1 MLIFFLKKVKI
12 GFKENSLKMKDNNLF
27 LSFSNIPLDEL
38 LKNLKT
44 SPDGLS
50 SDEVLKRQ
58 RIYGRNTLNTKKSS
72 NTFLLLLSQ
81 FKSPIILILIFA
93 AILSIFLRDSNDA
106 IIILIIIL
114 ISSLLG
120 FWQEKG
126 ANNAVEKLLSRVQ
139 INTAVL
145 RDGKEIEIPS
155 NEIVPGDIVMLN
167 AGDLIPGDMVLIESK
182 DFYVNES
189 ALTGE
194 SFPVNKLPGEVEKD
208 SSISKR
214 INTLFMGTSVTSGIA
229 KAVVVNIGKNTVF
242 GNISERLNLKPVEND
257 FERGVKKFGY
267 LLMEVT
273 IGLVLV
279 IFTINIFLKKPV
291 VDSFLFSLAIAVGL
305 TPQLLPAIISIN
317 LSHGAKRMAQNKV
330 IVKKLSSIE
339 NFGSMNILCSDKTGT
354 LTEGNVKVYD
364 CYSIDGNSV
373 EKVNLYAY
381 INSYFETGFTSP
393 IDEAIK
399 SYKNFSME
407 NYNKMDEIP
416 YDFIRKR
423 LSTLTG
429 EKSIE
434 KNLMVTKGA
443 LKEILEISKFVED
456 DKGKISEIDNF
467 KTILDEKFK
476 EYSNQGYRVLGVAY
490 NYLDKDI
497 LRINRDM
504 ESGMTFLGFVL
515 LFDPLKENIVQTIGR
530 LQKIG
535 ISLKIITGDNLYV
548 SEHIAEKL
556 NIDSKKILTG
566 KEISKMSDGALIKMV
581 NDINIF
587 AEVEPNQK
595 ERIILAFKK
604 AGNVVGYIGDGI
616 NDATALYNA
625 DVGISVDSA
634 ADVAKNASDIVLLEK
649 DLGVLEKGVI
659 EGRTTFANTMK
670 YVFMATSANFGNM
683 FSMAG
688 ASIFLKFLPLLPK
701 QILLT
706 NLFTDVSEMTIA
718 TDNVDSDFILA
729 PRRWDIKFI
738 LKFMITFGLLSSIF
752 DFITFG
758 VLIYFL
764 KANEYMFRTGW
775 FIESILSASIVVLI
789 IRSKY
794 PFYKSKPGKY
804 LIVAIVLTAI
814 VTIAIPFTRLG
825 TIFGFVKIPINF
837 LLILL
842 LILIAYMA
850 LAEVTKKI
858 FYNHVKY

>member
-1 MLIFFLKKVKI
+1 
-12 GFKENSLKMKDNNLF
+12 MKDNDL
-27 LSFSNIPLDEL
+27 LSFSNIPLNEL
-38 LKNLKT
+38 LKKLET
-44 SPDGLS
+44 SIEGLS
-50 SDEVLKRQ
+50 SDEALKRQ
-58 RIYGRNTLNTKKSS
+58 RIYGRNTLNIKKKS
-72 NTFLLLLSQ
+72 NTFFLLLSQ
-81 FKSPIILILIFA
+81 FKSPVILILIFA
-93 AILSIFLRDSNDA
+93 AVLSIFLSDRNDA
-106 IIILIIIL
+106 VIILLIVL
-114 ISSLLG
+114 ISGLLG

-139 INTAVL
+139 INTAVM
-145 RDGKEIEIPS
+145 RSGKEIEISS
-155 NEIVPGDIVMLN
+155 NEIVPGDIIMLN
-167 AGDLIPGDMVLIESK
+167 AGDIIPGDMVLIESK
-182 DFYVNES
+182 DFYVNEA

-208 SSISKR
+208 SPISKR
-214 INTLFMGTSVTSGIA
+214 INTLFMGTSVISGIA
-229 KAVVVNIGKNTVF
+229 RAVVVNIGKNTVF
-242 GNISERLNLKPVEND
+242 GNISERLNLKPSEND

-267 LLMEVT
+267 FLMEVT

-291 VDSFLFSLAIAVGL
+291 IDSFLFSLALAVGL

-317 LSHGAKRMAQNKV
+317 LSHGSKKMAERKV

-339 NFGSMNILCSDKTGT
+339 NFGSMNVLCSDKTGT
-354 LTEGNVKVYD
+354 LTEGNVKVYG
-364 CYSIDGNSV
+364 CHNINGSSF
-373 EKVNLYAY
+373 EKVNMYSY

-399 SYKNFSME
+399 NYKNFSME
-407 NYNKMDEIP
+407 NYNKLDEIP

-423 LSTLTG
+423 LSVLVEEKDTG
-429 EKSIE
+429 
-434 KNLMVTKGA
+434 KNLMITKGA
-443 LKEILEISKFVED
+443 LKEILEISNFIED
-456 DKGKISEIDNF
+456 GEGNIGEKDKY

-476 EYSNQGYRVLGVAY
+476 GYSNQGYRVLGAAY
-490 NYLDKDI
+490 KYVDKNM
-497 LRINRDM
+497 LKLNRDF
-504 ESGMTFLGFVL
+504 ESNMTFIGFVL
-515 LFDPLKENIVQTIGR
+515 LYDPLKENIVHTIER
-530 LQKIG
+530 LKEIG

-548 SEHIAEKL
+548 SEHIADKL

-566 KEISKMSDGALIKMV
+566 KEINKISDSALIKRV

-604 AGNVVGYIGDGI
+604 AGNVVGYLGDGI

-649 DLGVLEKGVI
+649 NLEVLERGVI

-688 ASIFLKFLPLLPK
+688 ASVFLKFLPLLPK

-706 NLFTDVSEMTIA
+706 NLFTDIPEMTIA
-718 TDNVDSDFILA
+718 TDNIDKDFVLA

-738 LKFMITFGLLSSIF
+738 LKFMVVFGLLSSIF
-752 DFITFG
+752 DFITFA
-758 VLIYFL
+758 VLINFL
-764 KANEYMFRTGW
+764 KANEYMFRTAW

-794 PFYKSKPGKY
+794 PFYKSKPGRY
-804 LIVAIVLTAI
+804 LIIAIVISAL
-814 VTIAIPFTRLG
+814 VTISIPYTGLG
-825 TIFGFVKIPINF
+825 TIFGFTKVPVNF
-837 LLILL
+837 LLFLSV
-842 LILIAYMA
+842 ILIVYMV

-858 FYNHVKY
+858 FYKHVKY

>member
-1 MLIFFLKKVKI
+1 
-12 GFKENSLKMKDNNLF
+12 MKDNNLF
-27 LSFSNIPLDEL
+27 LSFSNIPIDEL
-38 LKNLKT
+38 LRNLKT
-44 SPDGLS
+44 SLDGLS
-50 SDEVLKRQ
+50 SDEASKRQ

-120 FWQEKG
+120 FWQERG
-126 ANNAVEKLLSRVQ
+126 ADNAVEKLLSRVQ
-139 INTAVL
+139 INAAVL
-145 RDGKEIEIPS
+145 RNGKEIEIPS
-155 NEIVPGDIVMLN
+155 NEIVPGDIIMLN

-317 LSHGAKRMAQNKV
+317 LSHGAKKMAQNKV

-364 CYSIDGNSV
+364 CYGIDGNSV

-381 INSYFETGFTSP
+381 VNSYFETGFTSP

-399 SYKNFSME
+399 SYKNFNME

-423 LSTLTG
+423 LSILAR

-456 DKGKISEIDNF
+456 DKGNISGIDNF
-467 KTILDEKFK
+467 KTVLDEKFK

-490 NYLDKDI
+490 KYLDKDI
-497 LRINRDM
+497 LKINKDM

-515 LFDPLKENIVQTIGR
+515 MFDPLKENIAQTIGR

-566 KEISKMSDGALIKMV
+566 KEINKISDGALIKIV

-688 ASIFLKFLPLLPK
+688 ASVFLKFLPLLPK

-718 TDNVDSDFILA
+718 TDNVDSDFVLA

-764 KANEYMFRTGW
+764 RANEYMFRTGW
-775 FIESILSASIVVLI
+775 FVESILSASIVVLI

-804 LIVAIVLTAI
+804 LIIAIVLTAL
-814 VTIAIPFTRLG
+814 VTIAIPFTSLG
-825 TIFGFVKIPINF
+825 AIFGFVKIPINF

-842 LILIAYMA
+842 LILIVYMV

>member
-1 MLIFFLKKVKI
+1 MVQ
-12 GFKENSLKMKDNNLF
+12 
-27 LSFSNIPLDEL
+27 
-38 LKNLKT
+38 
-44 SPDGLS
+44 
-50 SDEVLKRQ
+50 KR
-58 RIYGRNTLNTKKSS
+58 
-72 NTFLLLLSQ
+72 
-81 FKSPIILILIFA
+81 
-93 AILSIFLRDSNDA
+93 
-106 IIILIIIL
+106 
-114 ISSLLG
+114 
-120 FWQEKG
+120 W
-126 ANNAVEKLLSRVQ
+126 
-139 INTAVL
+139 
-145 RDGKEIEIPS
+145 
-155 NEIVPGDIVMLN
+155 
-167 AGDLIPGDMVLIESK
+167 
-182 DFYVNES
+182 
-189 ALTGE
+189 
-194 SFPVNKLPGEVEKD
+194 
-208 SSISKR
+208 
-214 INTLFMGTSVTSGIA
+214 
-229 KAVVVNIGKNTVF
+229 
-242 GNISERLNLKPVEND
+242 
-257 FERGVKKFGY
+257 
-267 LLMEVT
+267 
-273 IGLVLV
+273 
-279 IFTINIFLKKPV
+279 
-291 VDSFLFSLAIAVGL
+291 
-305 TPQLLPAIISIN
+305 
-317 LSHGAKRMAQNKV
+317 
-330 IVKKLSSIE
+330 
-339 NFGSMNILCSDKTGT
+339 
-354 LTEGNVKVYD
+354 
-364 CYSIDGNSV
+364 
-373 EKVNLYAY
+373 
-381 INSYFETGFTSP
+381 
-393 IDEAIK
+393 
-399 SYKNFSME
+399 
-407 NYNKMDEIP
+407 
-416 YDFIRKR
+416 
-423 LSTLTG
+423 
-429 EKSIE
+429 
-434 KNLMVTKGA
+434 
-443 LKEILEISKFVED
+443 
-456 DKGKISEIDNF
+456 
-467 KTILDEKFK
+467 
-476 EYSNQGYRVLGVAY
+476 
-490 NYLDKDI
+490 
-497 LRINRDM
+497 RDM

-706 NLFTDVSEMTIA
+706 NLFTDISEMTIA
-718 TDNVDSDFILA
+718 TDNIDSDFVLA

-738 LKFMITFGLLSSIF
+738 LKFMITFGLLSSFF

-804 LIVAIVLTAI
+804 LIIAIVLTAI

>member
-1 MLIFFLKKVKI
+1 MKNN
-12 GFKENSLKMKDNNLF
+12 NSF

-38 LKNLKT
+38 LKQLKA
-44 SPDGLS
+44 SPEGLS
-50 SDEVLKRQ
+50 SDEALNRQ
-58 RIYGRNTLNTKKSS
+58 RIYGKNTLNIKKKS
-72 NTFLLLLSQ
+72 NTFFLLLSQ

-93 AILSIFLRDSNDA
+93 ATLSIFLHDSSDA
-106 IIILIIIL
+106 IIILIIVL
-114 ISSLLG
+114 ISGLLG

-126 ANNAVEKLLSRVQ
+126 ANNAVEKLLSKVQ
-139 INTAVL
+139 INTSVI
-145 RDGKEIEIPS
+145 RSGKEIEISS
-155 NEIVPGDIVMLN
+155 NEIVPGDIIMLN
-167 AGDLIPGDMVLIESK
+167 AGDIIPGDMVLLESK

-208 SSISKR
+208 SPISKR
-214 INTLFMGTSVTSGIA
+214 INTLFMGTSVISGIA
-229 KAVVVNIGKNTVF
+229 KAVVVNTGKNTVF
-242 GNISERLNLKPVEND
+242 GNISERLNLKPLEND

-267 LLMEVT
+267 LLLEVT

-291 VDSFLFSLAIAVGL
+291 IDSFMFSLALAVGL

-317 LSHGAKRMAQNKV
+317 LSHGAKKMAENKV

-354 LTEGNVKVYD
+354 LTEGNVKVYG
-364 CYSIDGNSV
+364 CYDINGSNL
-373 EKVNLYAY
+373 EKVNLYSY

-393 IDEAIK
+393 IDVAIRN
-399 SYKNFSME
+399 YKNFSME
-407 NYNKMDEIP
+407 NYNKLDEIP

-423 LSTLTG
+423 LSVLVE
-429 EKSIE
+429 EKSSG
-434 KNLMVTKGA
+434 KNLMITKGA
-443 LKEILEISKFVED
+443 LKEILGISKFIED
-456 DKGKISEIDNF
+456 GKGNIVEIDKF
-467 KTILDEKFK
+467 KTILDKKFK

-490 NYLDKDI
+490 NYINKDT
-497 LRINRDM
+497 LKINRDL
-504 ESGMTFLGFVL
+504 ESSMTFLGFVL
-515 LFDPLKENIVQTIGR
+515 LYDPLKENIAQIIDR
-530 LQKIG
+530 LKKIG
-535 ISLKIITGDNLYV
+535 ISLKIITGDNFYM
-548 SEHIAEKL
+548 SEHIADKL

-566 KEISKMSDGALIKMV
+566 KEINKISDGALIKKV
-581 NDINIF
+581 NDVNIF

-604 AGNVVGYIGDGI
+604 AGNVVGYMGDGI

-649 DLGVLEKGVI
+649 NLEVLEKGVI

-670 YVFMATSANFGNM
+670 YIFMATSANFGNM

-718 TDNVDSDFILA
+718 TDNIDSDFILA
-729 PRRWDIKFI
+729 PRSWDIKFI

-752 DFITFG
+752 DFVTFG

-764 KANEYMFRTGW
+764 RANEYMFRTGW

-789 IRSKY
+789 IRTKY
-794 PFYKSKPGKY
+794 AFYKSKPGRN
-804 LIVAIVLTAI
+804 LIIAIILSAI
-814 VTIAIPFTRLG
+814 VTIAIPYTRLG
-825 TIFGFVKIPINF
+825 TIFGFVKIPVDF

-842 LILIAYMA
+842 LILIVYMFF
-850 LAEVTKKI
+850 AEFTKKI
-858 FYNHVKY
+858 FYKHVKY